1 MDLYV
6 FSKPEPRLRLLFIH
20 HSVGGALLASPGREE
35 ELAPCIWRFH
45 ESGGGGRTCLERA
58 GYEVHEASY
67 GSRIGARTDLFD
79 WLPKLRDQ
87 MEAILTCDRDDRLY
101 KDGRRNDVVV
111 FKSCFP
117 NNRFA
122 GEGTAPGSA
131 TGPALTVW
139 NAKAA
144 LLSLLPELEK
154 YPETLF
160 VYLTTPPLAPRVRR
174 DPAWKSLAK
183 NVLGLPSST
192 ERLIAQSRLAR
203 SFADWVVADDGWL
216 KDYPLRNV
224 AAFDLFDVLTDQGA
238 SDMLRY
244 PSDDGYDAHPT
255 GRGNRR
261 VVEAFVPFLERAVQ
275 RAALAE
281 HAVAV
286 HGREA
291 MRPRPSTG

>member
-6 FSKPEPRLRLLFIH
+6 LSKPEARLRLLFVH

-35 ELAPCIWRFH
+35 ELAPCIWRAH
-45 ESGGGGRTCLERA
+45 ESGGGGRTRLERA

-79 WLPKLRDQ
+79 WLPTFRDQ
-87 MEAILTCDRDDRLY
+87 MEAVLTCDRDDRLY
-101 KDGRRNDVVV
+101 DDGRRNDVVV

-131 TGPALTVW
+131 HGPALTVW

-144 LLSLLPELEK
+144 LSALLPEFGK
-154 YPETLF
+154 HPETLF
-160 VYLTTPPLAPRVRR
+160 VYLTAPPLAPRVHP

-183 NVLGLPSST
+183 KVLGVPSST

-216 KDYPLRNV
+216 RDYPLRNV
-224 AAFDLFDVLTDQGA
+224 AAFDLFDVLTDEGA

-261 VVEAFVPFLERAVQ
+261 AMEAFVPFLERAVQ
-275 RAALAE
+275 RAAIGELAIPGE
-281 HAVAV
+281 A
-286 HGREA
+286 REVK
-291 MRPRPSTG
+291 RQRPSTG